1 MKILVT
7 GMSGLIGGAARVAL
21 EPDHELTALNRSDVA
36 GVNTHRADIGDYEAI
51 RPAFDDQEVVIHLA
65 ACAGENYTWAELR
78 DTNVEGTRHVFHAA
92 ADAGVKRVVFASS
105 GATVAGCENDEPYKS
120 LVEGRYEDLPDTWPM
135 ISVSMPPRPR
145 GIYGSTKVWGEA
157 LAQHFADTTATSF
170 INIRIGYVNK
180 EDKPTNKRQR
190 SVWCSQ
196 RDVVNA
202 IVASVGA
209 PESLRCGTFF
219 SNSRNRYGYREL
231 DHGRILVGFE
241 PMDSAEGA
249 EGTS

>member
-7 GMSGLIGGAARVAL
+7 GLSGLIGGAARTTLDV
-21 EPDHELTALNRSDVA
+21 DHELTALNRSDVD
-36 GVNTHRADIGDYEAI
+36 GINTHRADIGDFAAI
-51 RPAFDDQEVVIHLA
+51 RSAFDGQDMVVHLA
-65 ACAGENYTWAELR
+65 ANPGENYTWEQLR
-78 DTNVEGTRHVFHAA
+78 DTNVEGTRHVFQAA
-92 ADAGVKRVVFASS
+92 VDAGVQRVVFASS
-105 GATVAGCENDEPYKS
+105 GATVAGWEHEEPYKS
-120 LVEGRYEDLPDTWPM
+120 LVEGRYDDLPETWPM
-135 ISVSMPPRPR
+135 VTVAMPPRPR

-157 LAQHFADTTATSF
+157 LARHYADTTATSF
-170 INIRIGYVNK
+170 VSIRIGYVNK

-209 PESLRCGTFF
+209 PESLRCETFF
-219 SNSRNRYGYREL
+219 ANSTNRYGYRDL
-231 DHGRILVGFE
+231 DHGKTLLGYQ

-249 EGTS
+249 VGA